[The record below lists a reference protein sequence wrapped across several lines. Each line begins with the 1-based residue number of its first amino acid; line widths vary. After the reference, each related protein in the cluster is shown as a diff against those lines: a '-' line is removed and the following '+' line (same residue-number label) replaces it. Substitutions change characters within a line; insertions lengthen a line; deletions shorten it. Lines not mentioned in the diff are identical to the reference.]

1 MRKDRVVSEVLG
13 EETVLTPSD
22 LYDKEFRRALFGG
35 YQRLEVDAFLERIA
49 DALEPLIRQLKAL
62 KAAQEEYKAQIQEH
76 RHMEETL
83 RNALVTS
90 QKFGEN
96 LIDSAKREADT
107 LIAAARVERERV
119 ESNAARLPVALG
131 QEIAQLQEQRNRL
144 RSEILGILKAHK
156 ALLDGLDSA
165 EEAVG
170 NAVFFGFRD
179 AASPDSD
186 NPVAAE
192 RAAPASLTDE
202 TPGAEQH
209 RAALP
214 GNETDEAPPAA
225 DETDEKPTET
235 VP

>member
-35 YQRLEVDAFLERIA
+35 YQRLDVDAFLERIA
-49 DALEPLIRQLKAL
+49 DALEPLIRQLKGL

-83 RNALVTS
+83 RNALITS

-96 LIDSAKREADT
+96 LIDSARREADT
-107 LIAAARVERERV
+107 LIAAARVEHERV
-119 ESNAARLPVALG
+119 EANAAKLPVALG

-144 RSEILGILKAHK
+144 RSEILAILETHK

-170 NAVFFGFRD
+170 NSVFFGFRD
-179 AASPDSD
+179 GPPPDTD
-186 NPVAAE
+186 KPAAAE
-192 RAAPASLTDE
+192 QAAPASL
-202 TPGAEQH
+202 
-209 RAALP
+209 
-214 GNETDEAPPAA
+214 A
-225 DETDEKPTET
+225 DETDETRTET
-235 VP
+235 AP